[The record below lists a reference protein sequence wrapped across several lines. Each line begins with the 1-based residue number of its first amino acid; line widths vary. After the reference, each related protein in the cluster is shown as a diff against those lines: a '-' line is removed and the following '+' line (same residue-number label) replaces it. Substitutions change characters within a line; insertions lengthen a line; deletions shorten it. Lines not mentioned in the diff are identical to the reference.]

1 LVKKRTVIT
10 MPKISAVLITL
21 NEEKNIQ
28 RTLDSLRWCDEIVV
42 VDSFS
47 TDQTAT
53 LCRRAG
59 CRVFQQPFNGFGN
72 QKQFAVD
79 HARHDW
85 ILSIDADEV
94 LTPGLTQEIK
104 ELLSGAAMPHAGY
117 TIPRTLVF
125 LGTVMRYGPEH
136 RRPILRLFDRRRGR
150 FSKAAVHE
158 GIELRG
164 TVGALQHEMLHY
176 SYESVSTYFVKFNR
190 YTTLAA
196 QQLHE
201 QGRTASLMSV
211 VLRPPLEFLLL
222 YVVRGF
228 WLNGYPGLVWSLLSA
243 MYPSVK
249 YMKLR
254 ELSRAGFRTDE
265 PTVRT

>member
-1 LVKKRTVIT
+1 MAKKRLAPSK
-10 MPKISAVLITL
+10 PKVSAVLITL
-21 NEEKNIQ
+21 NEEKNIG

-47 TDQTAT
+47 EDRTVQ
-53 LCRRAG
+53 LCKRAG
-59 CRVFQQPFNGFGN
+59 CRVYHQPFNGFGN

-79 HARHDW
+79 HAQNDW

-94 LTPGLTQEIK
+94 LTPDLIREIQD
-104 ELLSGAAMPHAGY
+104 LLSGAEVSHAGY

-125 LGTVMRYGPEH
+125 LGSVMRHGPDH

-150 FSKAAVHE
+150 FSNAVVHE
-158 GIELRG
+158 GIELQG
-164 TVGALQHEMLHY
+164 TAGALQHEMLHY
-176 SYESVSTYFVKFNR
+176 SYETVSEYFVKFNR
-190 YTTLAA
+190 YTSLAA

-201 QGRTASLMSV
+201 QGKTASLSGV

-228 WLNGYPGLVWSLLSA
+228 WRNGYPGFVWSLLSA
-243 MYPSVK
+243 IYPSVK

-254 ELSRAGFRTDE
+254 ELTRNR
-265 PTVRT
+265 